1 MSSTRS
7 NTRTEACFCW
17 GFFFCAGGQKKN
29 VNSVFLAI
37 QIIGPNSVCYSF
49 WFSFF
54 LFIIYEWTCMYE
66 FLTTGLGYQDMN
78 VKFIYD
84 PIFIVRFVRNAI
96 KCLSGFP
103 HLHWIPLYFTSI
115 SILSEDYSNLRFFF
129 FFLISRRSNPFVIS
143 QRFRTFKHNPYFTD
157 VSLLLNQ
164 FDGVFGLP
172 QNLRLRLRFRAR
184 QSRPRKILPAKI
196 KC

>member
-1 MSSTRS
+1 
-7 NTRTEACFCW
+7 
-17 GFFFCAGGQKKN
+17 
-29 VNSVFLAI
+29 
-37 QIIGPNSVCYSF
+37 
-49 WFSFF
+49 
-54 LFIIYEWTCMYE
+54 MYE

-129 FFLISRRSNPFVIS
+129 FFF
-143 QRFRTFKHNPYFTD
+143 F
-157 VSLLLNQ
+157 
-164 FDGVFGLP
+164 
-172 QNLRLRLRFRAR
+172 
-184 QSRPRKILPAKI
+184 
-196 KC
+196 